1 MKIAVIGAGVS
12 GLSVA
17 RMLSD
22 SHSVDVYEAS
32 DSFGGIARTER
43 VSDATYHK
51 IGGHCFNS
59 KHQYVLDYVFSIYP
73 KEKWN
78 SIERRS
84 QIHFKNHYVSYP
96 IEFSIK
102 EIFEIDSELAYSIVE
117 DMFTEFDGS
126 PSNLAE
132 WFISMFGE
140 TLAREY
146 FIPYNK
152 KIWGRDPY
160 EMSYEWVHDKLPTPN
175 KRELIKSLIK
185 DVKDDMPHA
194 YFYYPKTNDQY
205 DFIRALAEGVDVKLN
220 APVFAIRKNSAGWL
234 INESA
239 QYDQVISTIPMDIL
253 PSLIKGAPSEVLSA
267 ASNLSYNKVTTMLWH
282 AEPTDNTWTY
292 YPSPDTIFHRHIHVG
307 NFFRPVKNFI
317 ITEAIGSVDEE
328 VMIEEGLR
336 YKHLLKP
343 LAYNVSEHAYVV
355 YDENYAS
362 SKKVISE
369 YLSEIGMY
377 TLGRFGEWEYYNMDM
392 CIKSA
397 LDLVN
402 ENF

>member
-17 RMLSD
+17 RMLSEN
-22 SHSVDVYEAS
+22 HSVDVFEGS
-32 DSFGGIARTER
+32 DSFGGIAKTEQ
-43 VSDATYHK
+43 VCGATYHK

-59 KHQYVLDYVFSIYP
+59 KHQHVLDYVFSIYP

-78 SIERRS
+78 SIERKS
-84 QIHFKNHYVSYP
+84 QIHFKDHYVSYP

-102 EIFEIDSELAYSIVE
+102 EIFEIDQELACSIVE
-117 DMFTEFDGS
+117 DMFAKFEGS
-126 PSNLAE
+126 PRNLAE

-140 TLAREY
+140 SLAREY
-146 FIPYNK
+146 FIPYNR

-160 EMSYEWVHDKLPTPN
+160 DMSYEWVHDKLPTPN

-194 YFYYPKTNDQY
+194 HFFYPKSNNQF
-205 DFIRALAEGVDVKLN
+205 DFIRALADGVNVKLN
-220 APVFAIRKNSAGWL
+220 TPVFGIRRNADGWL
-234 INESA
+234 INEDMD
-239 QYDQVISTIPMDIL
+239 YDHVISTIPMDVL
-253 PSLIKGAPSEVLSA
+253 PSLIDEVPCEVLSA
-267 ASNLSYNKVTTMLWH
+267 ASKLSFNKVSTMLW
-282 AEPTDNTWTY
+282 ESESTDNTWTY

-307 NFFRPVKNFI
+307 NFFRPMKNFI
-317 ITEAIGSVDEE
+317 ITEAIGAVDEK

-336 YKHLLKP
+336 FKHLLRP

-355 YDENYAS
+355 YDENYS
-362 SKKVISE
+362 SAKKVISG
-369 YLSEIGMY
+369 YLSEIGLH

-397 LDLVN
+397 LDLVD
-402 ENF
+402 ECF